1 MADTKI
7 TFDIEFNN
15 KGFNKGFSSIE
26 KQLDDMSN
34 TLSKTS
40 SNMGKM
46 FDSSMQKSA
55 DRLTGKLS
63 KQAYSINKVNNE
75 LKKMKE
81 EYEKIASAE
90 VVPQSLITL
99 GSQAKRVSGQM
110 RREAIKNDRLVKDLA
125 IKSVGV
131 DIERDD
137 VKRGL
142 SDGSGLKAMESDKAM
157 LEQSLEASTFRLN
170 ELTMKTQELND
181 KMMKIRMNP
190 EVSKEAVDLSSKIE
204 DSKFKL
210 SNLSTEANRTNSEL
224 KDMFGISSSDNS
236 LSESFSRVKND
247 MSELRTNSS
256 NLTKEVGR
264 LFMLDKASEN
274 FSRFSNDIKS
284 KMAETV
290 SSTGAK
296 MNEIMP
302 ESVLNKANRLKDS
315 FSGVKSSVDG
325 VTSSISNRFSSA
337 TELMGSK
344 MNQFASRA
352 RGAINTIAP
361 SLNSVTTE
369 ASKVGGSFSK
379 LRASISD
386 MTSALKKQFSS
397 VTDSIGKVSG
407 KAKKSGSDISQSSSR
422 ASKNIINNSEKAR
435 GSVSRGLLAVGV
447 LTDKVG
453 SKMGTFAGR
462 ITRIAK
468 AAFIFNVFRRGFASM
483 RDYMGALIST
493 NSNLSNSLAT
503 LAFNFRVAFQ
513 PIWDYIVPALT
524 TLISW
529 LNVALEYIGRFT
541 AMLFGSS
548 YEGARSTVKAL
559 DAQRKATEGVG
570 KAAKKA
576 GKESKKAGKEAE
588 KAADK
593 QLQGFDQLNKMAKEN
608 EDIDTSGSDLGAGGA
623 GGGGASGPT
632 IQAPKLN
639 DSSFVKGME
648 RIKGLIKDIGDAFK
662 KFYNEWGLVDIFE
675 GIKRG
680 IDQVDWAN
688 IWTNLKIIGD
698 GLKDIGAAAF
708 DSGKRISKAMG
719 ALTGVSLENQI
730 KMMGSIYNSV
740 IQGVANF
747 IENNKDN
754 IIEWIDE
761 TTTSLE
767 KSIGR
772 MTEIYK
778 IMGDEVFEALEKN
791 SERIAGSVE
800 GALGAIYNLLS
811 AAGII
816 FADYLEIVSSKL
828 LAWYQE
834 NGAKLG
840 EAYDGAIRIFTDLL
854 NGVSGIVNGL
864 VDVLRQF
871 WEDYG
876 KEIFDGIVDIL
887 LTTMTWILDFFNDTV
902 MPVWD
907 TLVETFSTVWVENL
921 KPMLTALMDFVGEV
935 GLLLKA
941 LWDDYIKPL
950 LDYLVELFNPIFKDV
965 FNKVVRN
972 VGSAVAEISG
982 IISGLLGILKGITSF
997 LTGVFTGDWQK
1008 AWNGIL
1014 DIFGGIWDSMVALV
1028 KNPINKIIGYINK
1041 LVSGVVDAVNGIGG
1055 ALGSIDID
1063 IPDKKWIPERIRGMS
1078 LDLGMP
1084 KVTAPKIPM
1093 LAKGGLIPPR
1103 RPRQVIVGDNMS
1115 EDEIVSPVST
1125 MKQAFAEVLA
1135 QQGGGAD
1142 NALVAQLLR
1151 ELIEVNKK
1159 GSSIM
1164 VDNRVLGQ
1172 TVVNSIK
1179 GDRNL
1184 SGKSLI

>member
-34 TLSKTS
+34 TLSRAS
-40 SNMGKM
+40 SDMSKV
-46 FDSSMQKSA
+46 FDGSVQKNA
-55 DRLTGKLS
+55 DKLTGKLS
-63 KQAYSINKVNNE
+63 KQAYNINKVNNE

-81 EYEKIASAE
+81 EYEKIASGD

-125 IKSVGV
+125 IKTIGV
-131 DIERDD
+131 DIEKDD
-137 VKRGL
+137 VKRGV
-142 SDGSGLKAMESDKAM
+142 SDGSELKLLESEKAN
-157 LEQSLEASTFRLN
+157 LEQDLEGSTFRLN
-170 ELTMKTQELND
+170 ELTLKTKELND
-181 KMMKIRMNP
+181 KMMSIRMNP
-190 EVSKEAVDLSSKIE
+190 EVSKEAVNLSSKIQ
-204 DSKFKL
+204 DSEFKL
-210 SNLSTEANRTNSEL
+210 TNLSSEANKTNAEL
-224 KDMFGISSSDNS
+224 QNMFGMNNPS

-247 MSELRTNSS
+247 MSELGANTS
-256 NLTKEVGR
+256 NLTQEVGR

-274 FSRFSNDIKS
+274 FSRFSSDVKS
-284 KMAETV
+284 KMADTV
-290 SSTGAK
+290 SSAGAK

-302 ESVLNKANRLKDS
+302 ESVLNKVNRLKDS
-315 FSGVKSSVDG
+315 FSGVKASVSE
-325 VTSSISNRFSSA
+325 VSSSISSRFSSA
-337 TELMGSK
+337 TELMGSRIS
-344 MNQFASRA
+344 QFASRA
-352 RGAINTIAP
+352 RGAVSTISP
-361 SLNSVTTE
+361 SLNGISTE
-369 ASKVGGSFSK
+369 ASKVGGSFSN
-379 LRASISD
+379 LRASTSD
-386 MTSALKKQFSS
+386 MATALRSQFSK
-397 VTDSIGKVSG
+397 VTDSIGKISG
-407 KAKKSGSDISQSSSR
+407 RAKKSGNDISQSSSK
-422 ASKNIINNSEKAR
+422 ASRSVISSSEKAR
-435 GSVSRGLLAVGV
+435 GSVSRGLLAVGS

-453 SKMGTFAGR
+453 SKMGTFANR

-468 AAFIFNVFRRGFASM
+468 AAFIFNVFRQGFASM
-483 RDYMGALIST
+483 RNYMGSLIST
-493 NSNLSNSLAT
+493 NSDLSNSLAT
-503 LAFNFRVAFQ
+503 VAFNLKVAFQ
-513 PIWDYIVPALT
+513 PIWDFIVPALM

-548 YEGARSTVKAL
+548 YEGAKSSVKAL
-559 DAQRKATEGVG
+559 DAQKKATEGVG
-570 KAAKKA
+570 KASKKA

-608 EDIDTSGSDLGAGGA
+608 EDIDTSGSDLGAGGV
-623 GGGGASGPT
+623 GGAGASGPT

-648 RIKGLIKDIGDAFK
+648 RIKDLIGQVGDAFK

-680 IDQVDWAN
+680 IDQVDWSN
-688 IWTNLKIIGD
+688 IWTNLKTIGD
-698 GLKDIGAAAF
+698 GLKEIGAAAF

-719 ALTGVSLENQI
+719 GLIGVSLENQI
-730 KMMGSIYNSV
+730 KIMGSIFDSV

-747 IENNKDN
+747 IKNNKAN
-754 IIEWIDE
+754 IIKWMDE

-767 KSIGR
+767 KSIGN
-772 MTEIYK
+772 MTKIYK
-778 IMGDEVFEALEKN
+778 IMGDEVFKSFERNK
-791 SERIAGSVE
+791 ERIAGSVE
-800 GALGAIYNLLS
+800 GVLGALFNLFS
-811 AAGII
+811 GAGTLI
-816 FADYLEIVSSKL
+816 ADILEITTERL

-834 NGAKLG
+834 NAAKLG
-840 EAYDGAIRIFTDLL
+840 EAYDGIIRIFTNLL
-854 NGVSGIVNGL
+854 DGISGIVNGL
-864 VDVLRQF
+864 VDILREF
-871 WEDYG
+871 WEEYG
-876 KEIFDGIVDIL
+876 KEIYDGIVDII
-887 LTTMTWILDFFNDTV
+887 TSVMTWILDFFNDVV

-907 TLVETFSTVWVENL
+907 NLVETFSKVWIENI
-921 KPMLTALMDFVGEV
+921 KPMLSELMSFVGEV

-941 LWDDYIKPL
+941 LWENHFKPH
-950 LDYLVELFNPIFKDV
+950 LDFLVKLFGPMFKWV
-965 FNKVVRN
+965 FNTIVDVVGR
-972 VGSAVAEISG
+972 AV
-982 IISGLLGILKGITSF
+982 GILADIIRRLLEIFKGITAF
-997 LTGVFTGDWQK
+997 ITGVFTGDWEK
-1008 AWNGIL
+1008 AWEGIK
-1014 DIFGGIWDSMVALV
+1014 DIFGAVWDGMVSAV
-1028 KNPINKIIGYINK
+1028 KKPINSIISMINT
-1041 LVSGVVDAVNGIGG
+1041 LVSGVFEAVNGISDAFGT
-1055 ALGSIDID
+1055 IDIN
-1063 IPDKKWIPERIRGMS
+1063 IPDKKWIPERFRGMS
-1078 LDLGMP
+1078 LDLGIIP

-1179 GDRNL
+1179 GDRSL

>member
-15 KGFNKGFSSIE
+15 RGFNKGFSSVE
-26 KQLDDMSN
+26 KQLDDMSK
-34 TLSKTS
+34 TLSKA
-40 SNMGKM
+40 SNNMNKV
-46 FDSSMQKSA
+46 FDGSVQKNA
-55 DRLTGKLS
+55 DKLTDKLS
-63 KQAYSINKVNNE
+63 KQAYNINKVNDE

-81 EYEKIASAE
+81 EYEKIASGD

-125 IKSVGV
+125 IKTIGV
-131 DIERDD
+131 DIEKDD
-137 VKRGL
+137 VKRGV
-142 SDGSGLKAMESDKAM
+142 SDGSELKLLESEKAN
-157 LEQSLEASTFRLN
+157 LEQDLEGSTFRLN
-170 ELTMKTQELND
+170 ELTLKTKELND
-181 KMMKIRMNP
+181 KMMSIRMNP
-190 EVSKEAVDLSSKIE
+190 EVSKEAVNLSSKIQ
-204 DSKFKL
+204 DSEFKL
-210 SNLSTEANRTNSEL
+210 TNLSSEANKTNAEL
-224 KDMFGISSSDNS
+224 QDMFGMNNPS

-247 MSELRTNSS
+247 MSELGANTS
-256 NLTKEVGR
+256 NLAQEVSR

-274 FSRFSNDIKS
+274 FSRFSSDVKS
-284 KMAETV
+284 KMADTV
-290 SSTGAK
+290 SSAGAK

-302 ESVLNKANRLKDS
+302 ESVLNKVNRLKDS
-315 FSGVKSSVDG
+315 FSGVKASVSE
-325 VTSSISNRFSSA
+325 VSSSISSRFSSA
-337 TELMGSK
+337 TELMGSRIS
-344 MNQFASRA
+344 QFASRA
-352 RGAINTIAP
+352 RGAVSTISP
-361 SLNSVTTE
+361 SLNGISTE
-369 ASKVGGSFSK
+369 ASKVGGSFSN
-379 LRASISD
+379 LRASTSD
-386 MTSALKKQFSS
+386 MASALRAQFSK
-397 VTDSIGKVSG
+397 VTGSIGKISG
-407 KAKKSGSDISQSSSR
+407 MAKKSGNDISQSSSK
-422 ASKNIINNSEKAR
+422 ASRSVISSSGKAR
-435 GSVSRGLLAVGV
+435 DNVSRGLLAVGS

-453 SKMGTFAGR
+453 NKMGTFAGR

-483 RDYMGALIST
+483 RDYMGSLIST
-493 NSNLSNSLAT
+493 NSDLSNSLAT
-503 LAFNFRVAFQ
+503 VAFNLKVAFQ
-513 PIWDYIVPALT
+513 PIWDFIVPALM

-529 LNVALEYIGRFT
+529 LNVALEYIGRFM
-541 AMLFGSS
+541 AMLFGTS
-548 YEGARSTVKAL
+548 YEGARSSVKAL
-559 DAQRKATEGVG
+559 DAQKKATEGVG

-576 GKESKKAGKEAE
+576 GKESEKAGKKAE
-588 KAADK
+588 EAADR

-608 EDIDTSGSDLGAGGA
+608 EDVDTSGAGAGAGDI

-648 RIKGLIKDIGDAFK
+648 RIKDLIGRVGDAFK

-688 IWTNLKIIGD
+688 IWNNLKIIGR
-698 GLKDIGAAAF
+698 GLKEIGAAAF

-719 ALTGVSLENQI
+719 GLIGVSLENQI
-730 KMMGSIYNSV
+730 KIMGSIFDSV

-747 IENNKDN
+747 IEKNKAN
-754 IIEWIDE
+754 IVKWIDE

-767 KSIGR
+767 NSIGN

-778 IMGDEVFEALEKN
+778 IMGDEVFESFERNK
-791 SERIAGSVE
+791 ERIAGSVE
-800 GALGAIYNLLS
+800 GVLGALFNLFS
-811 AAGII
+811 GAGTLI
-816 FADYLEIVSSKL
+816 ADILEITTERL

-834 NGAKLG
+834 NAAKLG
-840 EAYDGAIRIFTDLL
+840 EAYDGIIRIFTDLL
-854 NGVSGIVNGL
+854 NGISGIVNGL
-864 VDVLRQF
+864 VDILREF
-871 WEDYG
+871 WEEYG
-876 KEIFDGIVDIL
+876 KEIYDGIVDII
-887 LTTMTWILDFFNDTV
+887 TSVMTWILDFFNDVV
-902 MPVWD
+902 MPIWD
-907 TLVETFSTVWVENL
+907 NLVETFSTVWEENL
-921 KPMLTALMDFVGEV
+921 KPMLSALMDFVGEV

-941 LWDDYIKPL
+941 LWENHFKPHI
-950 LDYLVELFNPIFKDV
+950 DFLVKLFGPMFKWV
-965 FNKVVRN
+965 FNTIVDVVGR
-972 VGSAVAEISG
+972 AV
-982 IISGLLGILKGITSF
+982 GLLADIIRRLLEIFKGITAF
-997 LTGVFTGDWQK
+997 ITGVFTGDWQK
-1008 AWNGIL
+1008 AWDGIK
-1014 DIFGGIWDSMVALV
+1014 DIFGAVWDSMVSLV
-1028 KNPINKIIGYINK
+1028 KTPINSIISMINT
-1041 LVSGVVDAVNGIGG
+1041 LVSGVFEAVNGIGD
-1055 ALGSIDID
+1055 AFGSIDID
-1063 IPDKKWIPERIRGMS
+1063 IPDSKWIPKKFRGMS
-1078 LDLGMP
+1078 LDLGVIP

-1179 GDRNL
+1179 GDRSL